1 MSNSPLAS
9 FTRIS
14 PNSTRP
20 RNNKILKIT
29 PHHCAGVMTAEQIA
43 NVFAPTSRQASSNY
57 VIGNDGKV
65 GLVVDE
71 ANRAWTSSSS
81 ANDNQAVTIEV
92 SNSSTGGDWPVSAAA
107 WNSLVKLCADICKR
121 NGIKSLNWTG
131 NANGNLTVHKFFA
144 ATACPGPY
152 LMARMPQLAQ
162 EVNAL
167 LAPAPAPAP
176 APTPAPEPTPAPAPA
191 PLKVGDTV
199 VPTALVDYNGT
210 KLVQYDKTYTI
221 SELRG
226 DRAVLM
232 ARGAIWAA
240 MNTNNIRKA

>member
-9 FTRIS
+9 FSRIS
-14 PNSTRP
+14 PNSSNP

-29 PHHCAGVMTAEQIA
+29 PHHCAGVMAAEQIA
-43 NVFAPTSRQASSNY
+43 SVFASASRQASSNY
-57 VIGNDGKV
+57 VIGNDGKI

-71 ANRAWTSSSS
+71 GNRAWTSSSP

-92 SNSSTGGDWPVSAAA
+92 SNSATGGDWPVSDAA

-131 NANGNLTVHKFFA
+131 DANGNLTVHQFFA

-162 EVNAL
+162 EVNAQL
-167 LAPAPAPAP
+167 GGQPAPAP
-176 APTPAPEPTPAPAPA
+176 APTTEFEE
-191 PLKVGDTV
+191 GDIV
-199 VPTALVDYNGT
+199 VPTKLVDYDGT
-210 KLVQYDKTYTI
+210 NLVQYDDTYTI
-221 SELRG
+221 TELIG
-226 DRAVLM
+226 DRAVLS
-232 ARGAIWAA
+232 ARGAVWAA
-240 MNTNNIRKA
+240 MNVNSIRRA